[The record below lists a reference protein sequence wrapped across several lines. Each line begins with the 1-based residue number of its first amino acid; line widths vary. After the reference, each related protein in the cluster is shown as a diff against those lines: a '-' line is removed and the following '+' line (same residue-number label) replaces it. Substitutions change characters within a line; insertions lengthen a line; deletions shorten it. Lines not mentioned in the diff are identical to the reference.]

1 MTASI
6 RESGFSEDDI
16 AMIQAVC
23 ENAICRDWILKIA
36 DYPENVRL
44 SRINE
49 FIRELSGIAEDNS
62 IITGLERLQNPK
74 VFQGALKCISVIKL

>member
-1 MTASI
+1 MTAPTQK
-6 RESGFSEDDI
+6 SGFSEDDI
-16 AMIQAVC
+16 ALIQAIC
-23 ENAICRDWILKIA
+23 ENAKCREWILKIA

-44 SRINE
+44 RSIQE

-74 VFQGALKCISVIKL
+74 VFQGALKCISDIKR